1 MLDRILLPSVERL
14 KKLINEEYLSSGNVI
29 LLVQPGEDDF
39 NLMDLNAV
47 SFLEILENLINK
59 IVNNANASELTDES
73 IEWIEK
79 VLETDVITFKRYSKR
94 LVVLQELARKY
105 PDEYEETLIKHY
117 TNLAIKI
124 VNSYLNCLLTFVAIS
139 LDWFLSKSY

>member
-105 PDEYEETLIKHY
+105 PDKYEETLIKHY

-124 VNSYLNCLLTFVAIS
+124 VNSLQTIYNFFKFSFIPNGYS
-139 LDWFLSKSY
+139 

>member
-117 TNLAIKI
+117 TNLAIQI
-124 VNSYLNCLLTFVAIS
+124 VNSYINMVKMQENDLGVS
-139 LDWFLSKSY
+139 LI

>member
-14 KKLINEEYLSSGNVI
+14 KKIINEEYLSSGNVI

-124 VNSYLNCLLTFVAIS
+124 VNSYINMVKMQENDLGVS
-139 LDWFLSKSY
+139 LI

>member
-14 KKLINEEYLSSGNVI
+14 KKIINEEYLSSGNVI

-105 PDEYEETLIKHY
+105 PDEYVETLIKHY

-124 VNSYLNCLLTFVAIS
+124 VNSYINMVKMQENDLGVS
-139 LDWFLSKSY
+139 LI

>member
-105 PDEYEETLIKHY
+105 PDEYEETLIKYY

-124 VNSYLNCLLTFVAIS
+124 VNSYINMVKMQENDLGVS
-139 LDWFLSKSY
+139 LI

>member
-47 SFLEILENLINK
+47 SFLEIL
-59 IVNNANASELTDES
+59 
-73 IEWIEK
+73 
-79 VLETDVITFKRYSKR
+79 
-94 LVVLQELARKY
+94 
-105 PDEYEETLIKHY
+105 
-117 TNLAIKI
+117 
-124 VNSYLNCLLTFVAIS
+124 
-139 LDWFLSKSY
+139 